1 MQGITRCL
9 LFYRQLFSISN
20 ILYCVYFLTQNIRKT
35 YQYIEKQRI
44 EQLKQL
50 QTDEVGDAVAKAK
63 KLSVE
68 TNKRRKY
75 VLYNEVYIRCIKINV
90 LVWTKWYRA
99 IYRI

>member
-1 MQGITRCL
+1 M
-9 LFYRQLFSISN
+9 
-20 ILYCVYFLTQNIRKT
+20 YFLTQNIRKT

-75 VLYNEVYIRCIKINV
+75 VLYNEVYVRYIKMNV
-90 LVWTKWYRA
+90 LVWTK
-99 IYRI
+99 

>member
-1 MQGITRCL
+1 M
-9 LFYRQLFSISN
+9 
-20 ILYCVYFLTQNIRKT
+20 YFLTQNIRKT

-75 VLYNEVYIRCIKINV
+75 VLYNEVYVRCIKMNV
-90 LVWTKWYRA
+90 LVWTK
-99 IYRI
+99 